1 MEIYVRSKHLPL
13 IMSLRNEQLPYGV
26 SVSVPPIIERRDIS
40 EAWATA
46 IFTVLAS
53 VPASI
58 IAELLVE
65 KFKNDKSVLVTISR
79 KDIRLENGEL
89 VSVIEETTKIER

>member
-1 MEIYVRSKHLPL
+1 MEIHVRSKHLPL
-13 IMSLRNEQLPYGV
+13 IMSLRDERFPAGV
-26 SVSVPPIIERRDIS
+26 SISVPPIMERRDIS

-58 IAELLVE
+58 IASLLVE
-65 KFKNDKSVLVTISR
+65 KFKNDKSAVVTINR
-79 KDIRLENGEL
+79 KEVRLENGKII
-89 VSVIEETTKIER
+89 SVIEETTKIER